1 MASQPGAIRSL
12 LRNPWILASFSCL
25 LVAAAI
31 SLFAHYIWRT
41 DIGNARIEFHRAI
54 DDTTAEVETK
64 LREYEHL
71 IRALALIANLRGM
84 ESAGSDWRHLVA
96 QLLPAEGGR
105 AATAISLVGYVPKR
119 ALYPA
124 QDVVDVDSGP
134 IFSTPILNI
143 DRDAIGRSLI
153 GYDINIDSIRREALE
168 SARDK
173 GGVAI
178 TSPVILARDQHAG
191 ASVSFLLVAP
201 VYAGRPSSVQ
211 ERRAAIR
218 GYVVAA
224 YRVRDLVAPILPRLA
239 SRTALT
245 IADPSDGYAP
255 LIYHETD
262 APNPGAL
269 FQDRHGLQVADRI
282 WLLTYQST
290 PDYERRLHEQHAF
303 RIGAIGLLLSLLVG
317 LLVWRLT
324 RSWGQAEARVHGVSG
339 ELRRYQNLLRTVLD
353 VIPEPVLVKDR
364 NFRLLLVNQAY
375 ADRAGIPVEQL
386 IGRDTSEFMPPL
398 LANRLHEADKAVF
411 ESRQDQVFE
420 LSIPNQE
427 LNSARNYIITKRL
440 SHDADGKPIV
450 VGIHS
455 DVTELRRKIAE
466 FAAVI
471 EQTPL
476 VAVQGFDRNCV
487 LTHWNKASESLFGY
501 AADRAIGSRLQD
513 LILEP
518 RMQQVFERTVED
530 AWTEHRAFGPRE
542 VRLRLPDGRMATLLL
557 TLFPVIVE
565 GLVLELF
572 SMAVDV
578 SARHEAEQQ
587 LALHRDNLQRLV
599 DERTA
604 GLLRA
609 KQDLEKALH
618 ARSEFLANMSHELRT
633 PMHAVLSFAQLG
645 ATRADK
651 LILPQSSPSAEEDK
665 GVEKLRDYF
674 SRIALS
680 GERLLGLIN
689 NLLDLSKL
697 EAGKMHLNR
706 RETDLVALVHE
717 VAGELELLAG
727 KSGLSLALP
736 PREMPVLLEV
746 DAERMR
752 QVVSNLLSNAIR
764 FSPPGGRIEVG
775 LAPAV
780 MRLGRRA
787 TDSIEHPAVRLTVAD
802 VGTGIPNDELEL
814 IFDKFMQSST
824 ARTGAGGT
832 GLGLAICR
840 EIVLAHQGTISA
852 SNRVGGGAVFEVV
865 LPCNRPES
873 AAD

>member
-1 MASQPGAIRSL
+1 MAPQQGYFRSL
-12 LRNPWILASFSCL
+12 LRNPWILAGFSCL
-25 LVAAAI
+25 LVVAAI

-41 DIGNARIEFHRAI
+41 DIGNARTEFHRAI
-54 DDTTAEVETK
+54 DDSTDEVETK
-64 LREYEHL
+64 VREYEHL

-84 ESAGSDWRHLVA
+84 ESASQDWQHLVA
-96 QLLPAEGGR
+96 QLLPAEG
-105 AATAISLVGYVPKR
+105 AQSATAISLVRYVPKR
-119 ALYPA
+119 APYPV
-124 QDVVDVDSGP
+124 QDVLDAHSGP
-134 IFSTPILNI
+134 GFSAPILSI
-143 DRDAIGRSLI
+143 DRDVAGRSLI
-153 GYDINIDSIRREALE
+153 DYDINLDSIRREALE
-168 SARDK
+168 AARDK

-191 ASVSFLLVAP
+191 AAVSFLLVAP
-201 VYAGRPSSVQ
+201 VYAGTPSSMA

-224 YRVRDLVAPILPRLA
+224 YRARDLVASLLPGLA
-239 SRTALT
+239 ARIVLT
-245 IADPSDGYAP
+245 IADPSDGFAP

-262 APNPGAL
+262 TPNPGAL
-269 FQDRHGLQVADRI
+269 FQDRHGLQVADRV
-282 WLLTYQST
+282 WQLTYQST
-290 PDYERRLHEQHAF
+290 PDYERRLHRQHAF

-317 LLVWRLT
+317 VLVWRLT
-324 RSWGQAEARVHGVSG
+324 RSWGQAEERVHGVSD
-339 ELRRYQNLLRTVLD
+339 ELRRYQSLLRTVLD

-364 NFRLLLVNQAY
+364 NFRLVLVNQAY
-375 ADRAGIPVEQL
+375 ADRAGLPVERL
-386 IGRDTSEFMPPL
+386 VGKVTSEFLPRSL
-398 LANRLHEADKAVF
+398 EERLHKADKAVF

-420 LSIPNQE
+420 LSIPNRE
-427 LNSARNYIITKRL
+427 LNSTRSYIVTKRL
-440 SHDADGKPIV
+440 SYDADGKPIV

-487 LTHWNKASESLFGY
+487 LTHWNKASENLFGY
-501 AADRAIGSRLQD
+501 TAERAIGSRLQD

-518 RMQQVFERTVED
+518 RLQHVFERTVED

-542 VRLRLPDGRMATLLL
+542 VRLRLPEGRSAMLLL

-565 GLVLELF
+565 GVVLELF

-609 KQDLEKALH
+609 KQDLEQALH

-645 ATRADK
+645 EARADK
-651 LILPQSSPSAEEDK
+651 LAQSPPSSGED
-665 GVEKLRDYF
+665 GHGAEKLRDYF
-674 SRIALS
+674 SRIAQS
-680 GERLLGLIN
+680 GERLLALIN

-706 RETDLVALVHE
+706 GPTDLVVLIHE

-727 KSGLSLALP
+727 KNGLRLTLP
-736 PREMPVLLEV
+736 PSEVPVVLDV

-764 FSPPGGRIEVG
+764 FSSAGGCIEVG
-775 LAPAV
+775 LEPAV
-780 MRLGRRA
+780 VRLGRRA
-787 TDSIEHPAVRLTVAD
+787 TDSTEHPALRVTVAD
-802 VGTGIPNDELEL
+802 RGPGIPPDELEL

-840 EIVLAHQGTISA
+840 EIVLAHQGTITA
-852 SNRVGGGAVFEVV
+852 RNRVGGGAVFEVV

-873 AAD
+873 PAD